1 MSDTSTGSSSGRE
14 AQYWRTNG
22 FAAALRG
29 ITTQESFAPWRH
41 TMGRSIQPSDGDG
54 SPLKTPERTAADR
67 LKALETVATDILG
80 HLDLEATLL
89 SVINGAVSL
98 LGADIAGIL
107 LAEGGRDL
115 RMRACRGHR
124 SIESVRLV
132 AQRGQGVAGKVFETG
147 KPCRIDDYP

>member
-1 MSDTSTGSSSGRE
+1 MLDTSTGSSSGRQ

-22 FAAALRG
+22 FAAAPRG
-29 ITTQESFAPWRH
+29 INTQESFAPWRH
-41 TMGRSIQPSDGDG
+41 TVGRSIRPNDSDG
-54 SPLKTPERTAADR
+54 SSLQTPERTATDR
-67 LKALETVATDILG
+67 LKALETVATDILS

-107 LAEGGRDL
+107 LAGGDGDL

-132 AQRGQGVAGKVFETG
+132 APTWSGSRRQGVRNRQA
-147 KPCRIDDYP
+147 